1 MQWFDLE
8 SPISDTF
15 QSLPSPIV
23 NNGDWKHVEGMHQEE
38 EEGKRPNVPWALT
51 AVVKQKQ
58 FTTVE
63 VF

>member
-38 EEGKRPNVPWALT
+38 EEGKRPNVP
-51 AVVKQKQ
+51 
-58 FTTVE
+58 
-63 VF
+63 

>member
-1 MQWFDLE
+1 MTLALLNQHAVSEFR
-8 SPISDTF
+8 
-15 QSLPSPIV
+15 PIV

-51 AVVKQKQ
+51 AVEKQKQ